1 MKKRLSL
8 IPIVLLMM
16 VLGGMV
22 CFASIIPPAGPGQIG
37 YSSVVLCDSLSLRQ
51 EASFNSPSVQTLHYG
66 DRPIVMEET
75 NGWAHCVLG
84 DSEDSPSGWIDTDFL
99 AVDPSWYRT
108 DDDTPVYAWNSTDAP
123 KVALLD
129 AGTTL
134 PILRDD
140 GNWIIVS
147 LRGAAGWIN
156 NPGRSAATMYG
167 NGSGSDSGSG
177 SSSGGSD
184 SGSSSGSGSGSE
196 SGGDVVTV
204 YDENGEASTL
214 YEGSD
219 GIWRDRSGTEYVQV
233 SDTQFQV
240 KEGTRRV
247 STDYPSGGGGDDEDV
262 VVAYDENGE
271 AYTLYEGSD
280 GIWRDGNGTEYL
292 QVSDTQFQVK
302 EGTKRLT
309 V

>member
-177 SSSGGSD
+177 S
-184 SGSSSGSGSGSE
+184 E

-247 STDYPSGGGGDDEDV
+247 STDYPSGGGGDDEGV